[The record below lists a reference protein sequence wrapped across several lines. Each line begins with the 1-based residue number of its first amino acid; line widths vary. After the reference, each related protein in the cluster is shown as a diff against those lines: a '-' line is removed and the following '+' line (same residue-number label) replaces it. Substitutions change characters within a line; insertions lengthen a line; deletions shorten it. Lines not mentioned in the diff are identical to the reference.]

1 MALTLHTKAALQPI
15 ALADAKQHLRVDIA
29 DEDALISALIDAAT
43 QSAEHIMGR
52 AIMPQKWLL
61 TADKFDA
68 VMRLEKPTVT
78 VIDSIKYVDTSGA
91 LVTLSPSAYQGVLAS
106 SYAAYVIPAFG
117 QVWPETRQQPEAVQ
131 IVFSCGYAD
140 AASVPAAII
149 AWIKLC
155 LGAMHE
161 NRSLATDRPTHSLGF
176 ADSLLDVGRVY

>member
-1 MALTLHTKAALQPI
+1 MALTIHTKAALQPI
-15 ALADAKQHLRVDIA
+15 TLADAKLHLRVDDSA
-29 DEDALISALIDAAT
+29 EDALIAALIDAAT

-68 VMRLEKPTVT
+68 VMQLNKPTVT
-78 VIDSIKYVDTSGA
+78 AIDSIKYVDDSGA
-91 LVTLSPSAYQGVLAS
+91 LVTLSPSVYLGVLAS
-106 SYAAYVIPAFG
+106 AYTASVSPAYS
-117 QVWPETRQQPEAVQ
+117 QSWPSTRAQPEAVQ

-140 AASVPAAII
+140 AASVPAPII

-155 LGAMHE
+155 LGAMYE

-176 ADSLLDVGRVY
+176 ADSLLDAGRVY